1 MDIDDILANLG
12 SSPLIRPETID
23 LQALTRAWV
32 TERCAPEI
40 LPWPESLIERV
51 LDRINAQV
59 PKIFFLSFFRSFVR
73 GVKEVGERERER
85 EVSNVGRGCGCGGEG
100 GGGGRGGGK
109 EKGGRERA
117 KGELNLA
124 DFTRGSRLIWW
135 RHKRGIQIP
144 RRIFD

>member
-1 MDIDDILANLG
+1 MC
-12 SSPLIRPETID
+12 
-23 LQALTRAWV
+23 V
-32 TERCAPEI
+32 
-40 LPWPESLIERV
+40 
-51 LDRINAQV
+51 
-59 PKIFFLSFFRSFVR
+59 
-73 GVKEVGERERER
+73 RERER
-85 EVSNVGRGCGCGGEG
+85 SLMWDGAAIGVEREEE
-100 GGGGRGGGK
+100 GGGK